1 MNLQY
6 YDKYQ
11 QLTPTE
17 EGTLGIKG
25 VSLEELLLTSDVVS
39 IHVPLSPETRGLIG
53 KSEMALMKPTAIIIN
68 TSRGGVIKE
77 MDLVEA
83 LRSGVIAAAGLDVLE
98 SEPPDPNDPLLR
110 LDNAIVTPHIA
121 GPTLESIPKR
131 AANSF
136 ANIQRVWNGEPPLW
150 VAQSFT

>member
-1 MNLQY
+1 M
-6 YDKYQ
+6 
-11 QLTPTE
+11 
-17 EGTLGIKG
+17 
-25 VSLEELLLTSDVVS
+25 
-39 IHVPLSPETRGLIG
+39 
-53 KSEMALMKPTAIIIN
+53 
-68 TSRGGVIKE
+68 
-77 MDLVEA
+77 EA

>member
-1 MNLQY
+1 M
-6 YDKYQ
+6 
-11 QLTPTE
+11 
-17 EGTLGIKG
+17 
-25 VSLEELLLTSDVVS
+25 S

-131 AANSF
+131 AANSLRQHS
-136 ANIQRVWNGEPPLW
+136 AGVER
-150 VAQSFT
+150 